1 MKKKQILK
9 LFFLAVVFGLTAFF
23 SSFCKVDLSEEE
35 ITEKRSVFFSY
46 LEIKEYFLGV
56 EEETTKTKIREI
68 VSFLKEKK
76 FNMIL
81 LQVRAFSDA
90 IYTSEI
96 FPFSKNLVE
105 NEGDSY
111 PFDFLEYFISE
122 AEKKNIEVHAWIN
135 PYRIR
140 NDTNT
145 SSINEKN
152 PAYKWLNT
160 NNVKVIEGKGIYY
173 NPASLEVQDLIV
185 KGIEELINNYDISG
199 IHFDDYFYPDTTIDQ
214 EEYKE
219 YQNIMSSDE
228 FHLSQVNQLIRRV
241 YQTVKQKDNL
251 VFGISPEGNI
261 ENNYQVNY
269 ADVKTWLK
277 EDGYI
282 DYIMPQI
289 YYGFENQIKPFKQT
303 LQEWNDLIKNDVSL
317 IPALALYKAGE
328 IDKYA
333 KSGEREWIES
343 SDIIKREIEFSRT
356 VSNYKGFSLF
366 RFDYLYKNTDNTN
379 LKNERELIFKL
390 LSEI

>member
-23 SSFCKVDLSEEE
+23 SSKCKVDLSREESL
-35 ITEKRSVFFSY
+35 EKRSIFFSY
-46 LEIKEYFLGV
+46 LEIKEYFLEV
-56 EEETTKTKIREI
+56 EEKDAKNKIVEI
-68 VSFLKEKK
+68 LSFLKEKD
-76 FNMIL
+76 FNLVL

-90 IYTSEI
+90 IYPSEI
-96 FPFSKNLVE
+96 FPLSRNLVK

-111 PFDFLEYFISE
+111 EFDFLKYFISE
-122 AEKKNIEVHAWIN
+122 AKKRNIEIHAWIN

-140 NDTNT
+140 NDTDI
-145 SSINEKN
+145 SSISEKN

-160 NNVKVIEGKGIYY
+160 SNIKVIEGKGIYY

-185 KGIEELINNYDISG
+185 EGVEELIDNYDISG
-199 IHFDDYFYPDTTIDQ
+199 IHFDDYFYPDPTIDQ

-219 YQNIMSSDE
+219 YQNIMSSEE
-228 FHLSQVNQLIRRV
+228 FHLSQVNQLIKRV
-241 YQTVKQKDNL
+241 YKTVKQKDNL

-261 ENNYQVNY
+261 ENNYQVNF

-277 EDGYI
+277 EEGYI

-289 YYGFENQIKPFKQT
+289 YYGFKNQVKPFKET
-303 LQEWNDLIKNDVSL
+303 IQEWNNLIENDIAL
-317 IPALALYKAGE
+317 IPALALYKSGE

-343 SDIIKREIEFSRT
+343 SDIIRREIEFSRT
-356 VSNYKGFSLF
+356 VSNYKGFSIF
-366 RFDYLYKNTDNTN
+366 RFDYLYKDTENTN
-379 LKNERELIFKL
+379 LKNEREEIFKL
-390 LSEI
+390 LSKS